1 MAQQIM
7 RRQDGVFMMKGVFA
21 LQVSALQKVVPQLAR
36 KSSAAKLFGL
46 VVLFCVHSFASAQ
59 MVKNI
64 DEFNSAVTQAKA
76 GDTIVMANGEWHDV
90 ELVLKGKGT
99 EDNPITL
106 KAQTPGEVKITGLS
120 NLSVSGEYLV
130 IEGLVFTDGHT
141 PTGEVIAFRTSPDEL
156 ANHSRLTNVVI
167 DNFSHPERQ
176 LSDLWLAIYGKHNR
190 IDHNS
195 FINKRNRGV
204 TVAVRMNSEGS
215 RKNYHTIE
223 YNYFGPRQV
232 LGANGGET
240 LRIGTSHFSREY
252 ANTLVQYNYFDRT
265 NGEHEIISNK
275 SSGNTFKGNVF
286 FEAQGTLTMR
296 HGHYTTVENN
306 YFLGNRKPNTGGIR
320 IINEH
325 QTVSNNYMYGLT
337 GRRFRGALV
346 IMNGVPNSPPN
357 RYDPVIE
364 SAMNNNVVIDS
375 DYIQL
380 GAGADEERSAPPT
393 TTEMQN
399 NIILG
404 KQNLN
409 PITVFS
415 DVSGITFKGNVLNED
430 ASNPLSS
437 GFEKVPYK
445 VSKNSNGLWVP
456 EKALLDN
463 IDFGEVKLP
472 VTKEDTGAR
481 FYAKNESQIPFKSGS
496 KIAVKPGMDT
506 LANALVASKPGDI
519 LVLENG
525 GEYLLTRFATVN
537 HPITIM
543 AEQGDKPV
551 IRSEKP
557 SFIVIENGG
566 ALEVENLW
574 FDGAASPDY
583 KGNSIIRTSRSS
595 MNINY
600 ALSVENVKVTDLDI
614 NGYFYFFKAHPG
626 TFADYIDIKN
636 SHMENITGAVLSLNK
651 ETDDLGVYSVE
662 NLTLSGNT
670 FKDIKEEVVTIYRGG
685 FDESTFGPAVTITNN
700 TLNNVGKGSTHRTG
714 ASMYFHGVQN
724 LHVSDS
730 TWVDSAPISLYLTNG
745 EPITLIENVTMK
757 NTPKIQSNSDSFE
770 VKNVTY

>member
-1 MAQQIM
+1 
-7 RRQDGVFMMKGVFA
+7 MMK
-21 LQVSALQKVVPQLAR
+21 
-36 KSSAAKLFGL
+36 AKLMSLKLLSL
-46 VVLFCVHSFASAQ
+46 VALLMFHHAVIAQ
-59 MVKNI
+59 VVNNI
-64 DEFNSAVTQAKA
+64 DEFNQAVKNAAA
-76 GDTIVMANGEWHDV
+76 GDTIIMANGEWNNV
-90 ELVLKGKGT
+90 ELVFKGEGR
-99 EDNPITL
+99 DGSPITL
-106 KAQTPGEVKITGLS
+106 KAQTPGEVVITGVS
-120 NLSVSGEYLV
+120 NLSLSGKYLV
-130 IEGLVFTDGHT
+130 VDGLVFTDGHT
-141 PTGEVIAFRTSPDEL
+141 PTGEVIAFRTSPTEL
-156 ANHSRLTNVVI
+156 ASYSRLTNVVI

-195 FINKRNRGV
+195 FVNKRNRGV

-215 RKNYHTIE
+215 RKNHHVIE

-296 HGHYTTVENN
+296 HGHYTRVENN

-325 QTVSNNYMYGLT
+325 QTVSNNYLYGLT

-380 GAGADEERSAPPT
+380 GAGADEERSAPPSS
-393 TTEMQN
+393 TEMQN

-404 KQNLN
+404 KHNLN
-409 PITVFS
+409 PITVFD
-415 DVSGITFKGNVLNED
+415 DVSGISFSGNYIND
-430 ASNPLSS
+430 NAQNPLSD
-437 GFEKVPYK
+437 GFKKVPYE
-445 VSKNSNGLWVP
+445 VTENAHGLWVP
-456 EKALLDN
+456 NKDLLDK
-463 IDFGEVKLP
+463 IGFGEVKLP
-472 VTKEDTGAR
+472 VEKKDTGAS
-481 FYAKNESQIPFKSGS
+481 YYPKNDSQIAFKSG
-496 KIAVKPGMDT
+496 KTIQVKPGIDT
-506 LANALVASKPGDI
+506 LVKALDSSKPGDI
-519 LVLENG
+519 LQLENG
-525 GEYLLTRFATVN
+525 GEYLLTRFATVA
-537 HPITIM
+537 HPVTIM
-543 AEQGDKPV
+543 AKEGDKPKL
-551 IRSEKP
+551 RSEKP

-583 KGNSIIRTSRSS
+583 KGNSVIRTSRSS
-595 MNINY
+595 MNVNY
-600 ALSVENVKVTDLDI
+600 SLFVQSVKVTDLDI

-626 TFADYIDIKN
+626 TFADVIEIKD
-636 SHMENITGAVLSLNK
+636 SYMENITGAVLSLNK
-651 ETDDLGVYSVE
+651 ETEDLGVYSVE
-662 NLTLSGNT
+662 NLTLEGNT
-670 FKDIKEEVVTIYRGG
+670 FKDIKEEVVTLYRGG
-685 FDESTFGPAVTITNN
+685 FDESTFGPMVTVDDNRLT
-700 TLNNVGKGSTHRTG
+700 NVGKGSTHRTG

-724 LHVSDS
+724 LHISN
-730 TWVDSAPISLYLTNG
+730 TAWTDSAPLSLYLTNG
-745 EPITLIENVTMK
+745 EPITRIEKVTMK
-757 NTPKIQSNSDSFE
+757 NTPRIKAN
-770 VKNVTY
+770 KNDYTAEQVVYKN

>member
-1 MAQQIM
+1 M
-7 RRQDGVFMMKGVFA
+7 RNWTMMK
-21 LQVSALQKVVPQLAR
+21 
-36 KSSAAKLFGL
+36 AKLMSLKLLSL
-46 VVLFCVHSFASAQ
+46 VALLMFHHAVIAQ
-59 MVKNI
+59 VVNNI
-64 DEFNSAVTQAKA
+64 DEFNQAVKNAVA
-76 GDTIVMANGEWHDV
+76 GDTIIMANGEWNNV
-90 ELVLKGKGT
+90 ELVFKGEGR
-99 EDNPITL
+99 DGSPITL
-106 KAQTPGEVKITGLS
+106 KAQTPGEVVITGVS
-120 NLSVSGEYLV
+120 NLSLSGKYLV
-130 IEGLVFTDGHT
+130 VDGLVFTDGHT
-141 PTGEVIAFRTSPDEL
+141 PTGEVIAFRTSPTEL
-156 ANHSRLTNVVI
+156 ASYSRLTNVVI

-195 FINKRNRGV
+195 FVNKRNRGV

-215 RKNYHTIE
+215 RKNHHVIE

-296 HGHYTTVENN
+296 HGHYTRVENN

-325 QTVSNNYMYGLT
+325 QTVSNNYLYGLT

-380 GAGADEERSAPPT
+380 GAGADEERSAPPSS
-393 TTEMQN
+393 TEMQN

-404 KQNLN
+404 KHNLN
-409 PITVFS
+409 PITVFD
-415 DVSGITFKGNVLNED
+415 DVSGISFNGNFIND
-430 ASNPLSS
+430 NAQNPLSD
-437 GFEKVPYK
+437 GFKKVPYE
-445 VSKNSNGLWVP
+445 VTENAHGLWVP
-456 EKALLDN
+456 NKDLLDK
-463 IDFGEVKLP
+463 IGFGEVKLP
-472 VTKEDTGAR
+472 VEKKDTGAS
-481 FYAKNESQIPFKSGS
+481 YYPKNDSQIAFKSG
-496 KIAVKPGMDT
+496 KTIQVKPGIDT
-506 LANALVASKPGDI
+506 LVKALDSSKPGDI
-519 LVLENG
+519 LQLENG
-525 GEYLLTRFATVN
+525 GEYLLTRFATVA
-537 HPITIM
+537 HPVTIM
-543 AEQGDKPV
+543 AKEGDKPKL
-551 IRSEKP
+551 RSEKP

-583 KGNSIIRTSRSS
+583 KGNSVIRTSRSS
-595 MNINY
+595 MNVNY
-600 ALSVENVKVTDLDI
+600 SLFVQSVKVTDLDI

-626 TFADYIDIKN
+626 TFADVIEIKD
-636 SHMENITGAVLSLNK
+636 SYMENITGAVLSLNK
-651 ETDDLGVYSVE
+651 ETEDLGVYSVE
-662 NLTLSGNT
+662 NLTLEGNT
-670 FKDIKEEVVTIYRGG
+670 FKDIKEEVVTLYRGG
-685 FDESTFGPAVTITNN
+685 FDESTFGPMVTVDDNRLT
-700 TLNNVGKGSTHRTG
+700 NVGKGSTHRTG

-724 LHVSDS
+724 LHISN
-730 TWVDSAPISLYLTNG
+730 TAWTDSAPLSLYLTNG
-745 EPITLIENVTMK
+745 EPITRIEKVTMK
-757 NTPKIQSNSDSFE
+757 NTPRIKANKHDYTAEQ
-770 VKNVTY
+770 VVYKN

>member
-1 MAQQIM
+1 
-7 RRQDGVFMMKGVFA
+7 MMK
-21 LQVSALQKVVPQLAR
+21 
-36 KSSAAKLFGL
+36 AKLMSLKLLSL
-46 VVLFCVHSFASAQ
+46 VALLMFHHAVIAQ
-59 MVKNI
+59 VVNNI
-64 DEFNSAVTQAKA
+64 DEFNQAVKNAAA
-76 GDTIVMANGEWHDV
+76 GDTIIMANGEWNNV
-90 ELVLKGKGT
+90 ELVFKGEGR
-99 EDNPITL
+99 DGSPITL
-106 KAQTPGEVKITGLS
+106 KAQTPGEVVITGVS
-120 NLSVSGEYLV
+120 NLSLSGKYLV
-130 IEGLVFTDGHT
+130 VDGLVFTDGHT
-141 PTGEVIAFRTSPDEL
+141 PTGEVIAFRTSPTEL
-156 ANHSRLTNVVI
+156 ASYSRLTNVVI

-195 FINKRNRGV
+195 FVNKRNRGV

-215 RKNYHTIE
+215 RKNHHVIE

-296 HGHYTTVENN
+296 HGHYTRVENN

-325 QTVSNNYMYGLT
+325 QTVSNNYLYGLT

-380 GAGADEERSAPPT
+380 GAGADEERSAPPSST
-393 TTEMQN
+393 DMQN

-404 KQNLN
+404 KHNLN
-409 PITVFS
+409 PITVFD
-415 DVSGITFKGNVLNED
+415 DVSGISFSGNYIND
-430 ASNPLSS
+430 NAQNPLSD
-437 GFEKVPYK
+437 GFKKVPYE
-445 VSKNSNGLWVP
+445 VTENAHGLWVP
-456 EKALLDN
+456 NKDLLDK
-463 IDFGEVKLP
+463 IGFGEVKLP
-472 VTKEDTGAR
+472 VEKKDTGAS
-481 FYAKNESQIPFKSGS
+481 YYPKNDSQIAFKSG
-496 KIAVKPGMDT
+496 KTIQVKPGIDT
-506 LANALVASKPGDI
+506 LVKALDSSKPGDI
-519 LVLENG
+519 LQLENG
-525 GEYLLTRFATVN
+525 GEYLLTRFATVA
-537 HPITIM
+537 HPVTIM
-543 AEQGDKPV
+543 AKEGDKPKL
-551 IRSEKP
+551 RSEKP

-583 KGNSIIRTSRSS
+583 KGNSVIRTSRSS
-595 MNINY
+595 MNVNY
-600 ALSVENVKVTDLDI
+600 SLFVQSVKVTDLDI

-626 TFADYIDIKN
+626 TFADVIEIKD
-636 SHMENITGAVLSLNK
+636 SYMENITGAVLSLNK
-651 ETDDLGVYSVE
+651 ETEDLGVYSVE
-662 NLTLSGNT
+662 NLTLEGNT
-670 FKDIKEEVVTIYRGG
+670 FKDIKEEVVTLYRGG
-685 FDESTFGPAVTITNN
+685 FDESTFGPMVTVDDNRLT
-700 TLNNVGKGSTHRTG
+700 NVGKGSTHRTG

-724 LHVSDS
+724 LHISN
-730 TWVDSAPISLYLTNG
+730 TAWTDSAPLSLYLTNG
-745 EPITLIENVTMK
+745 EPITRIEKVTMK
-757 NTPKIQSNSDSFE
+757 NTPRIKAN
-770 VKNVTY
+770 KNDYTAEQVVYKN

>member
-1 MAQQIM
+1 
-7 RRQDGVFMMKGVFA
+7 MMK
-21 LQVSALQKVVPQLAR
+21 
-36 KSSAAKLFGL
+36 AKLMSLKLLSL
-46 VVLFCVHSFASAQ
+46 VALLMFHHAVIAQ
-59 MVKNI
+59 VVNNI
-64 DEFNSAVTQAKA
+64 DEFNQAVKNAAA
-76 GDTIVMANGEWHDV
+76 GDTIIMANGEWNNV
-90 ELVLKGKGT
+90 ELVFKGEGR
-99 EDNPITL
+99 DGSPITL
-106 KAQTPGEVKITGLS
+106 KAQTPGEVVITGVS
-120 NLSVSGEYLV
+120 NLSLSGKYLV
-130 IEGLVFTDGHT
+130 VDGLVFTDGHT
-141 PTGEVIAFRTSPDEL
+141 PTGEVIAFRTSPTEL
-156 ANHSRLTNVVI
+156 ASYSRLTNVVI

-195 FINKRNRGV
+195 FVNKRNRGV

-215 RKNYHTIE
+215 RKNHHVIE

-296 HGHYTTVENN
+296 HGHYTRVENN

-325 QTVSNNYMYGLT
+325 QTVSNNYLYGLT

-380 GAGADEERSAPPT
+380 GAGADEERSAPPSS
-393 TTEMQN
+393 TEMQN

-404 KQNLN
+404 KHNLN
-409 PITVFS
+409 PITVFD
-415 DVSGITFKGNVLNED
+415 DVSGISFSGNYIND
-430 ASNPLSS
+430 NAQNPLSD
-437 GFEKVPYK
+437 GFKKVPYE
-445 VSKNSNGLWVP
+445 VTENAHGLWVP
-456 EKALLDN
+456 NKDLLDK
-463 IDFGEVKLP
+463 IGFGEVKLP
-472 VTKEDTGAR
+472 VEKKDTGAS
-481 FYAKNESQIPFKSGS
+481 YYPKNDSQIAFKSG
-496 KIAVKPGMDT
+496 KTIQVKPGIDT
-506 LANALVASKPGDI
+506 LVKALDSSKPGDI
-519 LVLENG
+519 LQLENG
-525 GEYLLTRFATVN
+525 GEYLLTRFATVA
-537 HPITIM
+537 HPVTIM
-543 AEQGDKPV
+543 AKEGDKPKL
-551 IRSEKP
+551 RSEKP

-583 KGNSIIRTSRSS
+583 KGNSVIRTSRSS
-595 MNINY
+595 MNVNY
-600 ALSVENVKVTDLDI
+600 SLFVQSVKVTDLDI

-626 TFADYIDIKN
+626 TFADVIEIKD
-636 SHMENITGAVLSLNK
+636 SYMENITGAVLSLNK
-651 ETDDLGVYSVE
+651 ETEDLGVYSVE
-662 NLTLSGNT
+662 NLTLEGNT
-670 FKDIKEEVVTIYRGG
+670 FKDIKEEVVTLYRGG
-685 FDESTFGPAVTITNN
+685 FDESTFGPMVTVDDNRLT
-700 TLNNVGKGSTHRTG
+700 NVGKGSTHRTG

-724 LHVSDS
+724 LHISNTS
-730 TWVDSAPISLYLTNG
+730 WTDSAPLSLYLTNG
-745 EPITLIENVTMK
+745 EPITRIEKVTMK
-757 NTPKIQSNSDSFE
+757 NTPRIKAN
-770 VKNVTY
+770 KNDYTAEQVVYKN

>member
-1 MAQQIM
+1 MIKVKLM
-7 RRQDGVFMMKGVFA
+7 SLKLLSVFA
-21 LQVSALQKVVPQLAR
+21 LLVFHQAVMAQVVN
-36 KSSAAKLFGL
+36 
-46 VVLFCVHSFASAQ
+46 
-59 MVKNI
+59 NI
-64 DEFNSAVTQAKA
+64 DEFNQAVRNASP
-76 GDTIVMANGEWHDV
+76 GDTIIMANGEWNDV
-90 ELVLKGKGT
+90 ELVFKGEGR
-99 EDNPITL
+99 EDSPITL
-106 KAQTPGEVKITGLS
+106 KAQTPGEMIITGVS
-120 NLSVSGEYLV
+120 NLSLSGKYLV
-130 IEGLVFTDGHT
+130 VDGLVFTEGHT
-141 PTGEVIAFRTSPDEL
+141 PTGEVIAFRTSPTEL
-156 ANHSRLTNVVI
+156 ASYSRLTNVVI
-167 DNFSHPERQ
+167 DNFSHSERQ

-195 FINKRNRGV
+195 FVNKRNRGV

-215 RKNYHTIE
+215 RKNHHVIE

-296 HGHYTTVENN
+296 HGHYTRVENN

-325 QTVSNNYMYGLT
+325 QTVSNNYLYGLT

-380 GAGADEERSAPPT
+380 GAGADEERSAPPSS
-393 TTEMQN
+393 TEMKN

-404 KQNLN
+404 KHNLN
-409 PITVFS
+409 PITVFD
-415 DVSGITFKGNVLNED
+415 DVSGISFSGNLIND
-430 ASNPLSS
+430 NAQNPLTS
-437 GFEKVPYK
+437 GFKKVPYE
-445 VSKNSNGLWVP
+445 VSENEHGLWVP
-456 EKALLDN
+456 SKDLLDK
-463 IDFGEVKLP
+463 IRFGEVKLP
-472 VTKEDTGAR
+472 VEKNATGAP
-481 FYAKNESQIPFKSGS
+481 YYPKNDSQIAFQSG
-496 KIAVKPGMDT
+496 KTIQVKPGIDT
-506 LANALVASKPGDI
+506 LVKALDSSEPGDV
-519 LVLENG
+519 LQLENG
-525 GEYLLTRFATVN
+525 GEYLLTRFATVT
-537 HPITIM
+537 HPVTIM
-543 AEQGDKPV
+543 AKNGAKPKL
-551 IRSEKP
+551 RSEKP

-566 ALEVENLW
+566 ALQVENLW

-583 KGNSIIRTSRSS
+583 KGNSVIRTSRSS

-600 ALSVENVKVTDLDI
+600 SLSVQSVKVTDLDI

-626 TFADYIDIKN
+626 TFADAIEVKD

-651 ETDDLGVYSVE
+651 ETEDLGVYSVE
-662 NLTLSGNT
+662 NLTLEGNT
-670 FKDIKEEVVTIYRGG
+670 FKDIKEEVVTLYRGG
-685 FDESTFGPAVTITNN
+685 FDESTFGPMVTVDNN
-700 TLNNVGKGSTHRTG
+700 TLTNVGKGSTHRTG

-724 LHVSDS
+724 LHISNTS
-730 TWVDSAPISLYLTNG
+730 WADSAPLSLYLTNG
-745 EPITLIENVTMK
+745 EPITRIEKVTMK
-757 NTPKIQSNSDSFE
+757 NTPKIKAN
-770 VKNVTY
+770 KNDYTAEQVVYQN

>member
-1 MAQQIM
+1 M
-7 RRQDGVFMMKGVFA
+7 RNWTMMK
-21 LQVSALQKVVPQLAR
+21 
-36 KSSAAKLFGL
+36 AKLMSLKLLSL
-46 VVLFCVHSFASAQ
+46 VALLMFHHAVIAQ
-59 MVKNI
+59 VVNNI
-64 DEFNSAVTQAKA
+64 DEFNQAVKNAAA
-76 GDTIVMANGEWHDV
+76 GDTIIMANGEWNNV
-90 ELVLKGKGT
+90 ELVFKGEGR
-99 EDNPITL
+99 DGSPITL
-106 KAQTPGEVKITGLS
+106 KAQTPGEVVITGVS
-120 NLSVSGEYLV
+120 NLSLSGKYLV
-130 IEGLVFTDGHT
+130 VDGLVFTDGHT
-141 PTGEVIAFRTSPDEL
+141 PTGEVIAFRTSPTEL
-156 ANHSRLTNVVI
+156 ASYSRLTNVVI

-195 FINKRNRGV
+195 FVNKRNRGV

-215 RKNYHTIE
+215 RKNHHVIE

-296 HGHYTTVENN
+296 HGHYTRVENN

-325 QTVSNNYMYGLT
+325 QTVSNNYLYGLT

-380 GAGADEERSAPPT
+380 GAGADEERSAPPSS
-393 TTEMQN
+393 TEMQN

-404 KQNLN
+404 KHNLN
-409 PITVFS
+409 PITVFD
-415 DVSGITFKGNVLNED
+415 DVSGISFSGNYIND
-430 ASNPLSS
+430 NAQNPLSD
-437 GFEKVPYK
+437 GFKKVPYE
-445 VSKNSNGLWVP
+445 VTENAHGLWVP
-456 EKALLDN
+456 NKDLLDK
-463 IDFGEVKLP
+463 IGFGEVKLP
-472 VTKEDTGAR
+472 VEKKDTGAS
-481 FYAKNESQIPFKSGS
+481 YYPKNDSQIAFKSG
-496 KIAVKPGMDT
+496 KTIQVKPGIDT
-506 LANALVASKPGDI
+506 LVKALDSSKPGDI
-519 LVLENG
+519 LQLENG
-525 GEYLLTRFATVN
+525 GEYLLTRFATVA
-537 HPITIM
+537 HPVTIM
-543 AEQGDKPV
+543 AKEGDKPKL
-551 IRSEKP
+551 RSEKP

-583 KGNSIIRTSRSS
+583 KGNSVIRTSRSS
-595 MNINY
+595 MNVNY
-600 ALSVENVKVTDLDI
+600 SLFVQSVKVTDLDI

-626 TFADYIDIKN
+626 TFADVIEIKD
-636 SHMENITGAVLSLNK
+636 SYMENITGAVLSLNK
-651 ETDDLGVYSVE
+651 ETEDLGVYSVE
-662 NLTLSGNT
+662 NLTLEGNT
-670 FKDIKEEVVTIYRGG
+670 FKDIKEEVVTLYRGG
-685 FDESTFGPAVTITNN
+685 FDESTFGPMVTVDDNRLT
-700 TLNNVGKGSTHRTG
+700 NVGKGSTHRTG

-724 LHVSDS
+724 LHISNTS
-730 TWVDSAPISLYLTNG
+730 WTDSAPLSLYLTNG
-745 EPITLIENVTMK
+745 EPITRIEKVTMK
-757 NTPKIQSNSDSFE
+757 NTPRIKAN
-770 VKNVTY
+770 KNDYTAEQVVYKN